1 MNGCMLTEL
10 SYSDWMEVTQ
20 MAWMEMWDRIGLF
33 FAYVNETLSCYDS
46 VILPTDGKQTAVVN
60 SEEF

>member
-1 MNGCMLTEL
+1 MLTEL

-20 MAWMEMWDRIGLF
+20 MAWMENVRQNRAL
-33 FAYVNETLSCYDS
+33 FAYANEPLQVYAPALP
-46 VILPTDGKQTAVVN
+46 LPTDGKQTAVVN